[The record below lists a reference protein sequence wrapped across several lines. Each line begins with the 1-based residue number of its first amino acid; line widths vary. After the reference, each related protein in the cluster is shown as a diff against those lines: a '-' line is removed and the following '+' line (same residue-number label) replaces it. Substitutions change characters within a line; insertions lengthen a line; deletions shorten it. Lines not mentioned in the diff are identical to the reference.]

1 MTPTLIAVTDIAR
14 LGWERTERRLE
25 MILARSVPG
34 AVAVQLRDRSLSA
47 GERYRFGKQLRKLT
61 RDRQQWLLIND
72 RLDLALALE
81 ADGVHLGEQ
90 SVGAS
95 EARQLLGPSAWIS
108 AACHA
113 LDELTAPRLAQA
125 DAIVL
130 SPVFQPRKGNPAL
143 GLGALREGLQ
153 AVGAQQSLYALGGAD
168 ADAARRCRELG
179 CGVAAIGALY
189 DGPEPRPLL
198 AALDIACQ

>member
-1 MTPTLIAVTDIAR
+1 MKPTLIAVTDIAR
-14 LGWERTERRLE
+14 VGWERTQGRLE
-25 MILARSVPG
+25 LILARSVPG
-34 AVAVQLRDRSLSA
+34 EVAVQLRDRVLPVR
-47 GERYRFGKQLRKLT
+47 ERYGFGQQLRRLT
-61 RDRQQWLLIND
+61 RAHGQWLVIND

-95 EARQLLGPSAWIS
+95 EARQLMGPSAWIS

-113 LDELTAPRLAQA
+113 PGELTRPRLAQA

-130 SPVFQPRKGNPAL
+130 SPIFQPRKGNPAL
-143 GLGALREGLQ
+143 GLDALREALR
-153 AVGAQQSLYALGGAD
+153 ALGAQQALYALGGVD
-168 ADAARRCRELG
+168 AGAARQCQKLG

-189 DGPEPRPLL
+189 DAADPMSLL
-198 AALDIACQ
+198 EALGIVRK